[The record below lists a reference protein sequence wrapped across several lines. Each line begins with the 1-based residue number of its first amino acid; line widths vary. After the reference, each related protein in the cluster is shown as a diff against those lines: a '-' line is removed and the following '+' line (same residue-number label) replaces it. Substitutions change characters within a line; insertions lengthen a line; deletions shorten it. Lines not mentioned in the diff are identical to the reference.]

1 MSYIQRSDIESHI
14 VRRAWNDENFLRELR
29 DDPKGV
35 LIREFNMEGLPDQ
48 LQINVHV
55 ESDDELHLV
64 IPEAPEE
71 EWMAQA
77 VMSGGLAIV
86 TPEEIEQSAA
96 QAGEAATHGGRWCV
110 NTLAGCT
117 YACWSD

>member
-1 MSYIQRSDIESHI
+1 MVTIGLLQKLPNRLQNEEIAMSYIQRSDIESHI

-55 ESDDELHLV
+55 ESDDELH
-64 IPEAPEE
+64 
-71 EWMAQA
+71 W
-77 VMSGGLAIV
+77 GTCYCDTRG
-86 TPEEIEQSAA
+86 
-96 QAGEAATHGGRWCV
+96 
-110 NTLAGCT
+110 
-117 YACWSD
+117 D